1 MGGKEAII
9 RNIARCREIYIRY
22 SRSFMDRK
30 FRLIHFDKI
39 FLDYEISHMVPVT
52 KLYPDDNCNP
62 LRSIFKLIQLH
73 DWSSFMIGPIRFS
86 IWKSYQSFIL
96 FRQFALYLVNAAS
109 ILWPE
114 SELDTAIQHLFD
126 KYLNKTPTNE
136 NGILLSD
143 ECRDFIPHFFVIW
156 ENCECKMTARNDFHL
171 RFEEHY

>member
-1 MGGKEAII
+1 MLFPGIFNFTVGILEKELISTFADALMGGKEAII

-73 DWSSFMIGPIRFS
+73 HWWANQIFNLKIISKFHTFS
-86 IWKSYQSFIL
+86 TVC
-96 FRQFALYLVNAAS
+96 ALLG
-109 ILWPE
+109 E
-114 SELDTAIQHLFD
+114 CSEYI
-126 KYLNKTPTNE
+126 
-136 NGILLSD
+136 
-143 ECRDFIPHFFVIW
+143 
-156 ENCECKMTARNDFHL
+156 MARK
-171 RFEEHY
+171 

>member
-1 MGGKEAII
+1 MLFPGIFNFTVGILEKELISTFADALMGGKEAII

-73 DWSSFMIGPIRFS
+73 DWSANQNPFENRV
-86 IWKSYQSFIL
+86 KVSYF
-96 FRQFALYLVNAAS
+96 
-109 ILWPE
+109 
-114 SELDTAIQHLFD
+114 FD
-126 KYLNKTPTNE
+126 
-136 NGILLSD
+136 S
-143 ECRDFIPHFFVIW
+143 
-156 ENCECKMTARNDFHL
+156 L
-171 RFEEHY
+171 RFTW

>member
-1 MGGKEAII
+1 MTTVI
-9 RNIARCREIYIRY
+9 RSGPFSNR
-22 SRSFMDRK
+22 
-30 FRLIHFDKI
+30 
-39 FLDYEISHMVPVT
+39 
-52 KLYPDDNCNP
+52 
-62 LRSIFKLIQLH
+62 
-73 DWSSFMIGPIRFS
+73 SSFMIGGPIRFS

-126 KYLNKTPTNE
+126 KYLNKTPSND

-156 ENCECKMTARNDFHL
+156 ENCECKMTARHDFHIYPW
-171 RFEEHY
+171 FEDCWCTLWCALGTEWWIADLIPKNPKSLNLKNFNHVF